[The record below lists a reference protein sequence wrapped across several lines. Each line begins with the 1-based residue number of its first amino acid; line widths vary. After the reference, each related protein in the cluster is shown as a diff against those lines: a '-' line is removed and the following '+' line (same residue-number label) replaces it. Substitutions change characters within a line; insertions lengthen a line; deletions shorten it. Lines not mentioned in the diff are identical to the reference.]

1 MLILFTGG
9 SGCGKS
15 SYAEDV
21 CARLADGTPLYYI
34 AAMKP
39 FGEGSAEKIGRHRR
53 MRAEKGFTTIERY
66 TDLAGLTLP
75 SDGGRKP
82 IALLE
87 CIANLTANEMFDD
100 AGNARDPYEPVIAGV
115 RTLAAQCSTLVVVTN
130 DVGSDGGGY
139 GELTEEYVRVI
150 GKINAVLAAE
160 ADAVCEMLY
169 GCPKMIKGSL
179 PFYRAEEKDK
189 KHMLLIVGAEGS
201 GKRTYAETLGYP
213 AEALLNAETCIG
225 AALPDGLDAQVR
237 GIYHAEALV
246 KGIAARDARTVS
258 KADMNER
265 VNEIEAQLTG
275 YEVILA
281 NEVGNGVIPLEPE
294 VRRER
299 EAAGRLTTL
308 LARRAGTVVRMVCG
322 IPVVLKGELPRPKPS
337 EDQ

>member
-15 SYAEDV
+15 SYAEDL
-21 CARLADGTPLYYI
+21 CARLANAGGSRESSGSSCAAGRAPLYYI

-39 FGEGSAEKIGRHRR
+39 FGEGSQEKIARHRR
-53 MRAEKGFTTIERY
+53 MRAEIGFTTIERY

-75 SDGGRKP
+75 KTERRP
-82 IALLE
+82 VALLE

-100 AGNARDPYEPVIAGV
+100 EGRSRDPYEPVITGV
-115 RTLAAQCSTLVVVTN
+115 RALAAQCGHLIVVTN

-160 ADAVCEMLY
+160 ADAVCEMVF
-169 GCPKMIKGSL
+169 GCPKVIKGKL
-179 PFYRAEEKDK
+179 PDKEHTEPQKPAVSGENEDK

-201 GKRTYAETLGYP
+201 GKRTYAESLGYP
-213 AEALLNAETCIG
+213 AETMENAEMKDERSDRTPS
-225 AALPDGLDAQVR
+225 A
-237 GIYHAEALV
+237 GIYHTEALV
-246 KGIAARDARTVS
+246 KGIAAADAKTVS
-258 KADMNER
+258 KKDMDARVDEIADRLNCY
-265 VNEIEAQLTG
+265 EI
-275 YEVILA
+275 ILA

-299 EAAGRLTTL
+299 KP
-308 LARRAGTVVRMVCG
+308 
-322 IPVVLKGELPRPKPS
+322 PVGS
-337 EDQ
+337 